1 MNQSQPLS
9 CPPEEAGIPSKAV
22 HRFITRLGSNG
33 FPMHSVLLLR
43 NGKLAAEA
51 YYAPYNRN
59 RLHRMFSIT
68 KSFVSIAIGLLADE
82 GRLSLDDPIIRH
94 FPEYA
99 PASPHPYLA
108 AMTIRHMLKMQT
120 CYKSTTYKLDMTK
133 SWVESFFITP
143 PDHMPGTIF
152 NYDTSS
158 SHTLCALV
166 EKLSGMPA
174 LDYLRKKALDRIGFS
189 KEAYILPDPFGV
201 STGGSGLMVTPMD
214 LAKFALLI
222 QNNGLYE
229 GEQLLPAWYI
239 KEATAFQVP
248 TLFKTPAL
256 EERQGYGYQFWRI
269 RHNGYVC
276 YGMGGQL
283 VIFLPGENL
292 ICITTADTQGLEGG
306 NQMIY
311 NALYEEIL
319 PHLSPAPLPECPED
333 YQALQALAKSLSIQ
347 PLEGAMDC
355 QKAAEVNGMIY
366 HMEPGTPNFQT
377 VSFHFDKDFHQGCFS
392 YQTSRGSFSLPFGLG
407 QQVESV
413 FPYYEQACITSAAWL
428 DLKSLCIK
436 SELTDTCMGSV
447 WILASFE
454 GSSVS
459 LFMKETEES
468 YFKEFS
474 GFFTGTVPTA

>member
-1 MNQSQPLS
+1 MYQSQPLV
-9 CPPEEAGIPSKAV
+9 CTPEEAGIPSKAI
-22 HRFITRLGSNG
+22 HRFLSRLGGSG
-33 FPMHSVLLLR
+33 FPMHIVLLLR
-43 NGKLAAEA
+43 DGKLAAEA
-51 YYAPYNRN
+51 YYAPYKRD

-82 GRLSLDDPIIRH
+82 GKLSLDDKIIAH

-99 PASPHPYLA
+99 PPSPHPYLA

-120 CYKSTTYKLDMTK
+120 CYKSTTYKLDMT
-133 SWVESFFITP
+133 SNWVESFFTTP

-152 NYDTSS
+152 NYDTSA

-166 EKLSGMPA
+166 EKLTGMPA
-174 LDYLRKKALDRIGFS
+174 LDYLRIKALNRIGFGR
-189 KEAYILPDPFGV
+189 EAYILPDPFGT
-201 STGGSGLMVTPMD
+201 SMGGSGLMATPMD
-214 LAKFALLI
+214 LARFALLI
-222 QNNGLYE
+222 QNEGQYE
-229 GEQLLPAWYI
+229 GEQLLPAWYL

-283 VIFLPGENL
+283 VIFLPDENL

-311 NALYEEIL
+311 NALYEEVL
-319 PHLSPAPLPECPED
+319 PHLNPAPLPDCPED
-333 YQALQALAKSLSIQ
+333 YQALQAFIRELSIL
-347 PLEGAMDC
+347 PLEGNADNP
-355 QKAAEVNGMIY
+355 KADEINGNLYRMA
-366 HMEPGTPNFQT
+366 PDTSNFQT
-377 VSFHFDKDFHQGCFS
+377 VSFCFDKA
-392 YQTSRGSFSLPFGLG
+392 SRAGSFTYETTQGRFTLPFGLG
-407 QQVESV
+407 HQVESI
-413 FPYYEQACITSAAWL
+413 FPYYKQACITSAAWL
-428 DLKSLCIK
+428 DSKSLCIK

-454 GSSVS
+454 GGAVS

-474 GFFTGTVPTA
+474 GFFTGTMETA

>member
-1 MNQSQPLS
+1 MHQTQPPV
-9 CPPEEAGIPSKAV
+9 CTPEEAGIPSKAI
-22 HRFITRLGSNG
+22 HRFITRLGGNG

-59 RLHRMFSIT
+59 RLHRMFSVT

-82 GRLSLDDPIIRH
+82 GRLSLDDPIVRY

-108 AMTIRHMLKMQT
+108 AMTIRHMLRMQT
-120 CYKSTTYKLDMTK
+120 CYKSTTYKQDMTK
-133 SWVESFFITP
+133 NWVESFFTTP
-143 PDHMPGTIF
+143 PDHMPGAIF
-152 NYDTSS
+152 NYDTSA

-166 EKLSGMPA
+166 EKLTDMPA

-189 KEAYILPDPFGV
+189 KEAYILPDPFGT
-201 STGGSGLMVTPMD
+201 STGGSGLMATPLD

-222 QNNGLYE
+222 QNGGNYE
-229 GEQLLPAWYI
+229 GEQLLPAWYL

-269 RHNGYVC
+269 RRNGYVC

-283 VIFLPGENL
+283 AIFLPDEHL

-319 PHLSPAPLPECPED
+319 PHLHPAPLPNCPGD
-333 YQALQALAKSLSIQ
+333 YQKLQALIADLAIQ
-347 PLEGAMDC
+347 PVEGSADCAM
-355 QKAAEVNGMIY
+355 AENIHDIVYRMD
-366 HMEPGTPNFQT
+366 PGACEFQT
-377 VSFHFDKDFHQGCFS
+377 VSFHFDRASQSGLFS
-392 YQTSRGSFSLPFGLG
+392 YQTSQGSFTLPFGLG
-407 QQVESV
+407 RQVESI
-413 FPYYEQACITSAAWL
+413 FPNYEQSCITSAAWL
-428 DLKSLCIK
+428 DAKSLCIK
-436 SELTDTCMGSV
+436 SELTDTCMGAV

-454 GSSVS
+454 GSTVS

-474 GFFTGTVPTA
+474 GFFTGTAQTV